1 MLTGVDEPL
10 QAVSMDGNVL
20 RGTARAG
27 VKKSGIYIVSAWAS
41 AHSLMLGQEKVAAK
55 SNKKTVIPDLLR
67 ALDLRQTLVSCDSTG
82 CPLSNAD
89 LLAAGGGQYV
99 LAPKKNLPVAYEQIA
114 EHFGKRL
121 DQLSALKDVDFGSG
135 RIGRRC
141 TVETQVALL
150 DGLADWAHL
159 RSMVRVDTSW
169 EING

>member
-1 MLTGVDEPL
+1 
-10 QAVSMDGNVL
+10 MDGNVL

-27 VKKSGIYIVSAWAS
+27 AKKSGIYIVSAWAS

-89 LLAAGGGQYV
+89 LLAAGGGQYA